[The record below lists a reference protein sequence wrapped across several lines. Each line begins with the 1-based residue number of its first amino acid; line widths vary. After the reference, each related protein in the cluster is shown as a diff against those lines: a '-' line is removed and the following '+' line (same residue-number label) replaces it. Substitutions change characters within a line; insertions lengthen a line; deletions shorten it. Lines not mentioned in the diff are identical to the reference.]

1 MLVIT
6 PEILIPDNEIEEAF
20 IRASGPG
27 GQNVNKVA
35 TAVQIRF
42 DVRSSVSLPQDVRDR
57 LLKLAANRITT
68 DGILVIE
75 AKRFRTQERNRQDA
89 RDRLQALILRAAVP
103 PKRRKKT
110 RAPESVNLD
119 RLDNKKRR
127 GRLKRQRRSNPLDDS

>member
-6 PEILIPDNEIEEAF
+6 PDILIPDQELHEAF

-42 DVRSSVSLPQDVRDR
+42 DVRNSPSLPQDVRDR
-57 LLKLAANRITT
+57 LLKIAANRISSE
-68 DGILVIE
+68 GVLIIE
-75 AKRFRTQERNRQDA
+75 AKRFRTRERNREDA
-89 RDRLQALILRAAVP
+89 RERLQALILRATVP

-110 RAPESVNLD
+110 RPPASVDLN
-119 RLDNKKRR
+119 RLEKKKRR
-127 GRLKRQRRSNPLDDS
+127 GDLKRQRRSNSTDDS